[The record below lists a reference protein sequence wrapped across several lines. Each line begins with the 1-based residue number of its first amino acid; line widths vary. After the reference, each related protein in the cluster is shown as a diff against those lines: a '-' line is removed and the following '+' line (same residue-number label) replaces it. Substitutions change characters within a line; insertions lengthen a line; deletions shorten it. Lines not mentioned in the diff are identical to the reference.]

1 MSSTTREQAILE
13 LMVMSSNMDYGPR
26 RLIRGITNLIQKL
39 PSTPLKD
46 NNGISESELC
56 SMYFDPLLSCLICD
70 PDRLVHLRWANVI
83 PTEGGKSRPDA
94 IIAKN
99 NNSSMKAA
107 LDTDK

>member
-1 MSSTTREQAILE
+1 MSSATREQAILE
-13 LMVMSSNMDYGPR
+13 LKVMSADMGYGSR

-46 NNGISESELC
+46 NNDINESELW
-56 SMYFDPLLSCLICD
+56 SMCFDPLLSCLICD

-107 LDTDK
+107 LDTEK